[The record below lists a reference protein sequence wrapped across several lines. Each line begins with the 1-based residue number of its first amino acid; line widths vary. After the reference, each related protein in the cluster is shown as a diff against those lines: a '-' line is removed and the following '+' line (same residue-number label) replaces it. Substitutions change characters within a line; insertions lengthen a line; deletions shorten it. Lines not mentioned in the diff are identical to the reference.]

1 MPQERFTIDNFD
13 RGIIKRM
20 DSGDIPYNAAID
32 SLNID
37 GDASDGEL
45 KGLPVAVTKTLGT
58 TPASPSNL
66 PSNLISGRLFEWIK
80 TKDAKWNLVYA
91 DNGYLNIA
99 KDFYGTAPD
108 SHFGATAVAT
118 TATSMVVHNE
128 EVRVANGVSTGI
140 PTIPQWVGYCDYGQ
154 FGGSVLGWNSLSS
167 VLFQVD
173 PFAFG
178 SDITIS
184 ATAHSGTKVFD
195 SAKIYYY
202 TLTQVY
208 DGLQESPIAS
218 RKTGGGASN
227 YYDASASDAD
237 YVAILIQQTVA
248 TMPKRVTSIKLYRK
262 EVDKTTGE
270 ESLWRLQKVF
280 DTTKTVA
287 YVDRAG
293 SNQSWTGTTD
303 KQITYLDNNT
313 DILDSYESQT
323 DIPETLASS
332 DVYYSLN
339 CHLNN
344 YHFVANCVKTG
355 IPEAAFLMFRSKQ
368 YSYDMFDWTAD
379 YLKLPTIP
387 TALKAFNG
395 KIWAFDENNIYR
407 INPDGLYI
415 EDITSGIG
423 CLSQRSITI
432 TDYGMFWC
440 DYKNA
445 YMYDGQQII
454 PIGDAVRSDITSTT
468 DWTGYAKSYTIGV
481 QDKCPIVVFHAPKNM
496 VMFIVPYHD
505 PSTGRGRAWFY
516 NVMKKRW
523 DASSYLTEC
532 GGTSTGYGAFSGRNG
547 EVYIANGSTLE
558 EVFGGTNKRAWNW
571 TSGALGFDAPSLDKI
586 FYRPIMDSTTVT
598 VTPVITYGK
607 NRATPSSSLT
617 TGEFISGGSYEKGKL
632 LQLKITES
640 TGYNNVVYS
649 LSIIL
654 RKLYEL

>member
-140 PTIPQWVGYCDYGQ
+140 PTIPQWAGYCDYEQ
-154 FGGSVLGWNSLSS
+154 FGTAGSYGWLIDNAGLARP
-167 VLFQVD
+167 VYTTNYEIGAVGH
-173 PFAFG
+173 AG
-178 SDITIS
+178 TS
-184 ATAHSGTKVFD
+184 AFD
-195 SAKIYYY
+195 SSYQYEYI
-202 TLTQVY
+202 LSFVY
-208 DGLQESPIAS
+208 DGVQESPLGTAQTNWS
-218 RKTGGGASN
+218 MSGTN
-227 YYDASASDAD
+227 TD
-237 YVAILIQQTVA
+237 YVTITITLKNVA
-248 TMPKRVTSIKLYRK
+248 NINKRVTAVKLYRREK
-262 EVDKTTGE
+262 NLLSTDTPFST
-270 ESLWRLQKVF
+270 LWRLQKVF

-293 SNQSWTGTTD
+293 LSQSWTGTTD

-323 DIPETLASS
+323 GIPETLASS

-368 YSYDMFDWTAD
+368 YRYDMFDWTAD

-445 YMYDGQQII
+445 YMYDEQQII

-505 PSTGRGRAWFY
+505 LLTGRGRAWFY